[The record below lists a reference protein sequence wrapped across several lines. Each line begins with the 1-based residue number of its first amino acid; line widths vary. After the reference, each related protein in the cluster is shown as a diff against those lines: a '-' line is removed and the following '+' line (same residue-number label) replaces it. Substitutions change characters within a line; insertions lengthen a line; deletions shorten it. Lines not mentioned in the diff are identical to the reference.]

1 MQRSDDHGSQ
11 CRVRVIGES
20 EVGPRRPVALGVQD
34 GRHHLHVVGATGSGK
49 STLLANLALADM
61 AAGRGVV
68 VIDPKGDLADDLL
81 ARLPERALSRLVL
94 IDPKETEAPP
104 ALNVLDGEPA
114 EVAVDHVVSVFAR
127 IFSAWW
133 GPRTDDVLRS
143 ACATLRRLPGA
154 TLADVPLLLTDRRFR
169 APLVS
174 SLSERS
180 GLMGFWDAYD
190 ALSPAGQAQ
199 VIGPIMNKLRAVLAR
214 RFARDLFGSARSS
227 FDMTDVL
234 AGGVLLARLPK
245 GTLGED
251 TARLV
256 GALLVASVWQAAT
269 ARADDPVR
277 PDATLYIDECQNFL
291 ALPTAIDD
299 VLAEA
304 RGYHLS
310 VVLAHQHLGQLPKD
324 LFEAASANAR
334 NKVYFSVS
342 PEDARVLARHTE
354 PYLKPYDLSHLDV
367 HQVACRL
374 VAGGR
379 DLHAFTLRTR
389 PMPPPVPGRVATAR
403 EHARKNAGRSRADR
417 RHDLLLHRRQH
428 RTKTGSGSGGVS
440 GGVSLGVSLGVSDG
454 VVETPT
460 PPDEK
465 RQRRALPT
473 PASED
478 PDSWSNP

>member
-1 MQRSDDHGSQ
+1 MTGFEDAG
-11 CRVRVIGES
+11 VRVIGDS
-20 EVGPRRPVALGVQD
+20 EVGPRKAIALGVED
-34 GRHHLHVVGATGSGK
+34 GRRHLHVVGATGSGK

-61 AAGRGVV
+61 KAGRGVV
-68 VIDPKGDLADDLL
+68 LIDPKGDLVDDLL
-81 ARLPERALSRLVL
+81 ARLPERALDHLVL

-104 ALNVLDGEPA
+104 ALNVLAGDPA

-133 GPRTDDVLRS
+133 GPRTEDVLRS

-169 APLVS
+169 APLVAT
-174 SLSERS
+174 LSERS
-180 GLMGFWDAYD
+180 GLKSFWDAYD
-190 ALSPAGQAQ
+190 ALTPAGQAQ

-214 RFARDLFGSARSS
+214 RFARDLFGSATSS
-227 FDMTDVL
+227 FDMAEVL
-234 AGGVLLARLPK
+234 SGGVLLARLPK
-245 GTLGED
+245 GILGED

-256 GALLVASVWQAAT
+256 GALLVASVWQATT

-277 PDATLYIDECQNFL
+277 PDATLYVDECQNFL

-310 VVLAHQHLGQLPKD
+310 VVLAHQHLAQLPKD

-334 NKVYFSVS
+334 NKVYFCVS

-354 PYLKPYDLSHLDV
+354 PYLKPYDLCHLDA

-374 VAGGR
+374 VVGGR

-389 PMPPPVPGRVATAR
+389 PTPPAVPGRAAAAR
-403 EHARKNAGRSRADR
+403 EHARNSAGRSLTER
-417 RHDLLLHRRQH
+417 RHDLLVRRRAHRR
-428 RTKTGSGSGGVS
+428 KAGGSSGGVS
-440 GGVSLGVSLGVSDG
+440 SGVSPGVSDG
-454 VVETPT
+454 VPETPRR
-460 PPDEK
+460 PEED
-465 RQRRALPT
+465 RQRGRPRR

>member
-1 MQRSDDHGSQ
+1 MGI
-11 CRVRVIGES
+11 RVLGDT
-20 EVGPRRPVALGVQD
+20 EVGPRRAVALAVED
-34 GRHHLHVVGATGSGK
+34 GRFHTHVVGATGSGK
-49 STLLANLALADM
+49 STLLANMALADIR
-61 AAGRGVV
+61 AGRGVV
-68 VIDPKGDLADDLL
+68 LIDPKGDLVDDLL
-81 ARLPERALSRLVL
+81 ARLPEQALRRLVL

-104 ALNVLDGEPA
+104 ALNVLEGEPA

-133 GPRTDDVLRS
+133 GPRTEDVLRS

-174 SLSERS
+174 GLSERS
-180 GLMGFWDAYD
+180 GLKGFWDAYD

-227 FDMTDVL
+227 FDMKAVL
-234 AGGVLLARLPK
+234 SGGVLLARLPK

-277 PDATLYIDECQNFL
+277 PDATLYVDECQNFL

-310 VVLAHQHLGQLPKD
+310 VVLAHQHLAQLSKD

-334 NKVYFSVS
+334 NKVYFCVS

-354 PYLKPYDLSHLDV
+354 PYLKPYDLSHLDAY
-367 HQVACRL
+367 QVACRL
-374 VAGGR
+374 VVGGR

-389 PMPPPVPGRVATAR
+389 PLPPAIGGREAEAR
-403 EHARKNAGRSRADR
+403 QCARAHGRSRAER
-417 RHDLLLHRRQH
+417 RHELLVRRRRHRRH
-428 RTKTGSGSGGVS
+428 KGGGGPDGVSDGVS
-440 GGVSLGVSLGVSDG
+440 GGVSPGGF
-454 VVETPT
+454 ETPG
-460 PPDEK
+460 PPGPNH
-465 RQRRALPT
+465 RHRASPT

-478 PDSWSNP
+478 PDSWSNQ

>member
-1 MQRSDDHGSQ
+1 MTGAERARGI
-11 CRVRVIGES
+11 RVLGDT
-20 EVGPRRPVALGVQD
+20 EVGPHRAVALRVND
-34 GRHHLHVVGATGSGK
+34 GRFHTHVVGATGSGK

-61 AAGRGVV
+61 DAGRGVV
-68 VIDPKGDLADDLL
+68 LVDPKGDLADDLL
-81 ARLPERALSRLVL
+81 ARLPRRALERLVL
-94 IDPKETEAPP
+94 IDPRETEAPP
-104 ALNVLDGEPA
+104 ALNVLEGEPP

-169 APLVS
+169 APLVAG
-174 SLSERS
+174 LSERS
-180 GLMGFWDAYD
+180 GLRGFWDAYD

-214 RFARDLFGSARSS
+214 RFARDLFGSATSS
-227 FDMTDVL
+227 FRMREVL

-245 GTLGED
+245 GSLGED

-256 GALLVASVWQAAT
+256 GALLVARVWQAAA
-269 ARADDPVR
+269 ARADDPHR

-310 VVLAHQHLGQLPKD
+310 LVLAHQHLGQLPKD

-342 PEDARVLARHTE
+342 PEDARALARHTE
-354 PYLKPYDLSHLDV
+354 PYVKPYDLCHLGAY
-367 HQVACRL
+367 QVACRL
-374 VAGGR
+374 VVSGE

-389 PMPPPVPGRVATAR
+389 PMPTAIPGRAGEAR
-403 EHARKNAGRSRADR
+403 DAARANAGRSVAER
-417 RHDLLLHRRQH
+417 RHELLVRRRRHRQH
-428 RTKTGSGSGGVS
+428 ARGVS
-440 GGVSLGVSLGVSDG
+440 PDVSAAVSPGVSAGVF
-454 VVETPT
+454 ETPGSQQT
-460 PPDEK
+460 NH
-465 RQRRALPT
+465 QHRAGPT
-473 PASED
+473 PASVD
-478 PDSWSNP
+478 PDSWSNQ

>member
-1 MQRSDDHGSQ
+1 MTGSERALGI
-11 CRVRVIGES
+11 RVLGDT
-20 EVGPRRPVALGVQD
+20 EVGPRRAVALAVED
-34 GRHHLHVVGATGSGK
+34 GRFHTHVVGATGSGK
-49 STLLANLALADM
+49 STLLANMALADIR
-61 AAGRGVV
+61 AGHGVV
-68 VIDPKGDLADDLL
+68 LIDPKGDLVDDLL
-81 ARLPERALSRLVL
+81 ARLPEQALRRLVL

-104 ALNVLDGEPA
+104 ALNVLEGEPA

-133 GPRTDDVLRS
+133 GPRTEDVLRS

-174 SLSERS
+174 GLSERS
-180 GLMGFWDAYD
+180 GLKGFWDAYD

-227 FDMTDVL
+227 FDMKAVL
-234 AGGVLLARLPK
+234 SGGVLLARLPK

-277 PDATLYIDECQNFL
+277 PDATLYVDECQNFL

-310 VVLAHQHLGQLPKD
+310 VVLAHQHLAQLSKD

-334 NKVYFSVS
+334 NKVYFCVS

-354 PYLKPYDLSHLDV
+354 PYLKPYDLSHLDAY
-367 HQVACRL
+367 QVACRL
-374 VAGGR
+374 VVGGR

-389 PMPPPVPGRVATAR
+389 PLPPAIGGREAEAR
-403 EHARKNAGRSRADR
+403 QCARAHGRSRAER
-417 RHDLLLHRRQH
+417 RHELLVRRRRHRRH
-428 RTKTGSGSGGVS
+428 KGG
-440 GGVSLGVSLGVSDG
+440 GGPDGVSDG
-454 VVETPT
+454 VSPGGFETPG
-460 PPDEK
+460 PPGPNH
-465 RQRRALPT
+465 RHRASPT

-478 PDSWSNP
+478 PDSWSNQ

>member
-1 MQRSDDHGSQ
+1 MTGSERAMGI
-11 CRVRVIGES
+11 RVLGDS
-20 EVGPRRPVALGVQD
+20 EVGPRRAVALAVED
-34 GRHHLHVVGATGSGK
+34 GRFHTHVVGATGSGK
-49 STLLANLALADM
+49 STLLANMALADM

-68 VIDPKGDLADDLL
+68 LIDPKGDLVDDLL
-81 ARLPERALSRLVL
+81 ARLPEQALRRLVL

-104 ALNVLDGEPA
+104 ALNVLEGEAA

-133 GPRTDDVLRS
+133 GPRTEDVLRS

-154 TLADVPLLLTDRRFR
+154 TLADVPVLLTDRRFR
-169 APLVS
+169 APLVAT
-174 SLSERS
+174 LSERS
-180 GLMGFWDAYD
+180 GLKGFWDAYD
-190 ALSPAGQAQ
+190 ALSTAGQAQ

-227 FDMTDVL
+227 FDMRAVL
-234 AGGVLLARLPK
+234 SGGVLLARLPK

-277 PDATLYIDECQNFL
+277 PDATLYVDECQNFL

-310 VVLAHQHLGQLPKD
+310 VVLAHQHLAQLPKD

-334 NKVYFSVS
+334 NKVYFNVS

-354 PYLKPYDLSHLDV
+354 PYVKPYDLSHLDAY
-367 HQVACRL
+367 QVACRL
-374 VAGGR
+374 VVDGR

-389 PMPPPVPGRVATAR
+389 PMPPAVPGRAAEAR
-403 EHARKNAGRSRADR
+403 EHARNNAGRSLAER
-417 RHDLLLHRRQH
+417 RHDLLVRRRTHRR
-428 RTKTGSGSGGVS
+428 KAGGGSGGVS
-440 GGVSLGVSLGVSDG
+440 SGVSPGVSGGVP
-454 VVETPT
+454 ETPQ
-460 PPDEK
+460 PPHED
-465 RQRRALPT
+465 RQRGRPRR

>member
-1 MQRSDDHGSQ
+1 M
-11 CRVRVIGES
+11 
-20 EVGPRRPVALGVQD
+20 
-34 GRHHLHVVGATGSGK
+34 
-49 STLLANLALADM
+49 TLLANLALADI

-68 VIDPKGDLADDLL
+68 VIDPKGDLVEDLL
-81 ARLPERALSRLVL
+81 ARLPERVLGRLVL
-94 IDPKETEAPP
+94 IDPKETDAPP
-104 ALNVLDGEPA
+104 ALNVLEGEPA

-133 GPRTDDVLRS
+133 GPRTEDVLRS

-169 APLVS
+169 APLVA

-180 GLMGFWDAYD
+180 GLKGFWDAYD

-214 RFARDLFGSARSS
+214 RFARDLFGSATSS
-227 FDMTDVL
+227 FDMKQVL
-234 AGGVLLARLPK
+234 SGGALLARLPK

-256 GALLVASVWQAAT
+256 GALLVATVWQAAT
-269 ARADDPVR
+269 ARADDSVR

-304 RGYHLS
+304 HGYHLS

-334 NKVYFSVS
+334 NKIYFSVS

-354 PYLKPYDLSHLDV
+354 PYLKPYDLCHLDAY
-367 HQVACRL
+367 QVACRL
-374 VAGGR
+374 VVDGR

-389 PMPPPVPGRVATAR
+389 PMPSAVPGRTAEAR
-403 EHARKNAGRSRADR
+403 DHARTNAGRSRAER
-417 RHDLLLHRRQH
+417 RHDLLVRRRRYPRQGWW
-428 RTKTGSGSGGVS
+428 R
-440 GGVSLGVSLGVSDG
+440 LGRR
-454 VVETPT
+454 
-460 PPDEK
+460 PPW
-465 RQRRALPT
+465 RLRRR
-473 PASED
+473 S
-478 PDSWSNP
+478 

>member
-1 MQRSDDHGSQ
+1 MTGSERALGI
-11 CRVRVIGES
+11 RVLGDT
-20 EVGPRRPVALGVQD
+20 EVGPRRAVALAVED
-34 GRHHLHVVGATGSGK
+34 GRFHTHVVGATGSGK
-49 STLLANLALADM
+49 STLLANMALADIR
-61 AAGRGVV
+61 AGRGVV
-68 VIDPKGDLADDLL
+68 LIDPKGDLVDDLL
-81 ARLPERALSRLVL
+81 ARLPEQALRRLVL

-104 ALNVLDGEPA
+104 ALNVLEGEPA

-133 GPRTDDVLRS
+133 GPRTEDVLRS

-174 SLSERS
+174 GLSERS
-180 GLMGFWDAYD
+180 GLKGFWDAYD

-227 FDMTDVL
+227 FDMKAVL
-234 AGGVLLARLPK
+234 SGGVLLARLPK

-277 PDATLYIDECQNFL
+277 PDATLYVDECQNFL

-310 VVLAHQHLGQLPKD
+310 VVLAHQHLAQLSKD

-334 NKVYFSVS
+334 NKVYFCVS

-354 PYLKPYDLSHLDV
+354 PYLKPYDLSHLDAY
-367 HQVACRL
+367 QVACRL
-374 VAGGR
+374 VVGGR

-389 PMPPPVPGRVATAR
+389 PLPPAIGGREAEAR
-403 EHARKNAGRSRADR
+403 QCARAHGRSRAER
-417 RHDLLLHRRQH
+417 RHELLVRRRRHRRH
-428 RTKTGSGSGGVS
+428 KGG
-440 GGVSLGVSLGVSDG
+440 GGPDGVSDG
-454 VVETPT
+454 VSPGGFETPG
-460 PPDEK
+460 PPGPNH
-465 RQRRALPT
+465 RHRASPT

-478 PDSWSNP
+478 PDSWSNQ

>member
-1 MQRSDDHGSQ
+1 MRSSESGL
-11 CRVRVIGES
+11 RVLGDT
-20 EVGPRRPVALGVQD
+20 EVGPSRAVALGAEG
-34 GRHHLHVVGATGSGK
+34 GRFHTHVIGATGAGK
-49 STLLANLALADM
+49 STLLANLALGDM
-61 AAGRGVV
+61 EAGRGVV
-68 VIDPKGDLADDLL
+68 VIDPKGDLVEDLL
-81 ARLPERALSRLVL
+81 ARLPERVLGRLVL
-94 IDPKETEAPP
+94 VDPKETEAPP
-104 ALNVLDGEPA
+104 ALNVLEGAPA

-133 GPRTDDVLRS
+133 GPRTEDVLRS

-154 TLADVPLLLTDRRFR
+154 TLADVPVLLTDRRFR
-169 APLVS
+169 APLVA

-180 GLMGFWDAYD
+180 GLKGFWDAYD

-214 RFARDLFGSARSS
+214 RFARDLFGSATSS
-227 FDMTDVL
+227 FDMKEVL
-234 AGGVLLARLPK
+234 SGGALLARLPK

-256 GALLVASVWQAAT
+256 GALLVATVWQAAT
-269 ARADDPVR
+269 ARADDAVR
-277 PDATLYIDECQNFL
+277 PDTTLYVDECQNFL

-324 LFEAASANAR
+324 LFDAASANAR

-354 PYLKPYDLSHLDV
+354 PYLKPYDLCHLDAY
-367 HQVACRL
+367 QVACRL
-374 VAGGR
+374 VVGGR

-389 PMPPPVPGRVATAR
+389 RMPPVVPGRTAEAR
-403 EHARKNAGRSRADR
+403 DHARKNAGRSRAER
-417 RHDLLLHRRQH
+417 RHDLLVRRRRHRS
-428 RTKTGSGSGGVS
+428 KAGGGPGGASGGASPDVS
-440 GGVSLGVSLGVSDG
+440 GGVP
-454 VVETPT
+454 ETPG
-460 PPDEK
+460 PVAED
-465 RQRRALPT
+465 RQRMRSPT
-473 PASED
+473 PASVD

>member
-1 MQRSDDHGSQ
+1 MPGFEDARI
-11 CRVRVIGES
+11 RVIGDS
-20 EVGPRRPVALGVQD
+20 KVGPRKAIALGVED
-34 GRHHLHVVGATGSGK
+34 GRRHLHVVGATGSGK
-49 STLLANLALADM
+49 STLLANLAFADM
-61 AAGRGVV
+61 KAGRGVV
-68 VIDPKGDLADDLL
+68 LIDPKGDLVDDLL
-81 ARLPERALSRLVL
+81 ARLPGRALERLVL

-104 ALNVLDGEPA
+104 ALNVLEGEPA

-133 GPRTDDVLRS
+133 GPRTEDVLRS

-174 SLSERS
+174 TLSEPS
-180 GLMGFWDAYD
+180 GLRGFWDAYD

-227 FDMTDVL
+227 FDMTEVL
-234 AGGVLLARLPK
+234 SGGVLLARLPK
-245 GTLGED
+245 GVLGED

-256 GALLVASVWQAAT
+256 GALLVAAVWQATT
-269 ARADDPVR
+269 ARADEAVR
-277 PDATLYIDECQNFL
+277 PDATLYVDECQNFL

-304 RGYHLS
+304 RSYHLS
-310 VVLAHQHLGQLPKD
+310 VVLAHQHLAQLPKG
-324 LFEAASANAR
+324 LFEAASAKAR

-354 PYLKPYDLSHLDV
+354 PYLKPYDLCHLDAY
-367 HQVACRL
+367 QVACRL
-374 VAGGR
+374 VVDGR

-389 PMPPPVPGRVATAR
+389 PMPPAVPGRAAAAR
-403 EHARKNAGRSRADR
+403 EHARNNAGHSRVER
-417 RHDLLLHRRQH
+417 RHDLLVRRRRHRR
-428 RTKTGSGSGGVS
+428 KTGGGPGGVS
-440 GGVSLGVSLGVSDG
+440 SGVSPGVSDG
-454 VVETPT
+454 VSETPE
-460 PPDEK
+460 PK
-465 RQRRALPT
+465 LGNRQRGRPPT

-478 PDSWSNP
+478 PDSWSSS

>member
-1 MQRSDDHGSQ
+1 MRSSESGL
-11 CRVRVIGES
+11 RVLGDT
-20 EVGPRRPVALGVQD
+20 EVGPRRAVPLGAEG
-34 GRHHLHVVGATGSGK
+34 GRFHTHLIGATGAGK
-49 STLLANLALADM
+49 STLLANLALGDM
-61 AAGRGVV
+61 EAGRGVV
-68 VIDPKGDLADDLL
+68 LIDPKGDLVEDLL
-81 ARLPERALSRLVL
+81 ARLPERVLGRLVL

-104 ALNVLDGEPA
+104 ALNVLEGEFV

-133 GPRTDDVLRS
+133 GPRTEDVLRS

-154 TLADVPLLLTDRRFR
+154 TLADVPVLLTDRRFR
-169 APLVS
+169 APLVA

-180 GLMGFWDAYD
+180 WLKGFWDSYD

-214 RFARDLFGSARSS
+214 RFARDLFGSATSS
-227 FDMTDVL
+227 FDMKEVL
-234 AGGVLLARLPK
+234 SGGALLARLPK

-256 GALLVASVWQAAT
+256 GALLVATVWQAAT
-269 ARADDPVR
+269 ARADDSVR
-277 PDATLYIDECQNFL
+277 PDATLYVDECQNFL

-310 VVLAHQHLGQLPKD
+310 VVLAHQHLAQLPKD

-354 PYLKPYDLSHLDV
+354 PYLKPYDLCHLDAY
-367 HQVACRL
+367 QVACRL
-374 VAGGR
+374 VVGGR

-389 PMPPPVPGRVATAR
+389 RMPPVVPGRTTEAR
-403 EHARKNAGRSRADR
+403 DHARKNAGRSQAER
-417 RHDLLLHRRQH
+417 RHDLLVRRRRH
-428 RTKTGSGSGGVS
+428 RTKSGGGSGGVS
-440 GGVSLGVSLGVSDG
+440 GGVSPGVSGGVL
-454 VVETPT
+454 ETPG
-460 PPDEK
+460 PVAED
-465 RQRRALPT
+465 RQRGRPLT
-473 PASED
+473 SASED

>member
-1 MQRSDDHGSQ
+1 MTGAERAMGI
-11 CRVRVIGES
+11 RVLGDT
-20 EVGPRRPVALGVQD
+20 EVGPRRAVALAVED
-34 GRHHLHVVGATGSGK
+34 GRFHTHVVGATGSGK
-49 STLLANLALADM
+49 STLLANMALADIR
-61 AAGRGVV
+61 AGRGVV
-68 VIDPKGDLADDLL
+68 LIDPKGDLVDDLL
-81 ARLPERALSRLVL
+81 ARLPEQALRRLVL

-104 ALNVLDGEPA
+104 ALNVLEGEPA

-133 GPRTDDVLRS
+133 GPRTEDVLRS

-174 SLSERS
+174 GLSERS
-180 GLMGFWDAYD
+180 GLKGFWDAYD

-227 FDMTDVL
+227 FDMKAVL
-234 AGGVLLARLPK
+234 SGGVLLARLPK

-277 PDATLYIDECQNFL
+277 PDATLYVDECQNFL

-310 VVLAHQHLGQLPKD
+310 VVLAHQHLAQLSKD

-334 NKVYFSVS
+334 NKVYFCVS

-354 PYLKPYDLSHLDV
+354 PYLKPYDLSHLDAY
-367 HQVACRL
+367 QVACRL
-374 VAGGR
+374 VVGGR

-389 PMPPPVPGRVATAR
+389 PLPPAIGGREAEAR
-403 EHARKNAGRSRADR
+403 QCARAHGRSRAER
-417 RHDLLLHRRQH
+417 RHELLVRRRRHRRH
-428 RTKTGSGSGGVS
+428 KGGGGPDGVSDGVS
-440 GGVSLGVSLGVSDG
+440 GGVS
-454 VVETPT
+454 P
-460 PPDEK
+460 
-465 RQRRALPT
+465 RRL
-473 PASED
+473 
-478 PDSWSNP
+478 